1 MGTEI
6 TEYGTDLELP
16 ERVEGETVEEYH
28 KFLRYVLMPP
38 GQRNI
43 TQVAR
48 ELGMDVDSVM
58 QLALRRG
65 WVDRA
70 RRYDRVR
77 LERLRLEVAA
87 TMQEALS
94 ELFSAVVS
102 ISRRIQDASRNLEI
116 GAHNVA
122 QIMTAMG
129 DLVKAMQSISSSGS
143 EESSSVTL
151 RDVMMVITGAQ
162 QATMRRGG
170 TSIEIVTGA
179 DADVAGSNERSDGEG
194 PQIIYSDRPGDEG

>member
-1 MGTEI
+1 MGTDV

-28 KFLRYVLMPP
+28 QFLRYVLMPP

-58 QLALRRG
+58 HLALRRG

-170 TSIEIVTGA
+170 TSIEIVTGT
-179 DADVAGSNERSDGEG
+179 DTDVAGGDEKGDKEG
-194 PQIIYSDRPGDEG
+194 SRIIYSDHPGSEG